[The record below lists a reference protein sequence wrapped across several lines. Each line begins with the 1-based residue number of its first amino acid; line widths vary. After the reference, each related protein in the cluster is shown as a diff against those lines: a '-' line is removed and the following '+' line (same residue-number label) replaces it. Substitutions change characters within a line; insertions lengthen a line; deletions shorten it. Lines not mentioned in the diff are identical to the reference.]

1 MPSLWRSFF
10 SHRFRITRRL
20 PTKQPFCLSKPAFF
34 FVTSHRIT
42 RDFERPEKCP
52 ESQSSNASRP
62 CRSRAEFVLRFR
74 RDPGRRPRSR
84 SVTVAICHGRDLS
97 QSRSVT
103 VAICHGRD
111 LSRSRSVSV
120 AICHG
125 RDCFSVMPMA
135 MSLRWINQ
143 SLRPMTNRMFHPY
156 KMTGDLFILLRPL
169 CTQDGIGQQKPR
181 SSQLP
186 IQDA

>member
-1 MPSLWRSFF
+1 MHHDHVGRVLNSYSDFVAIPEDDLGRDLSRSR
-10 SHRFRITRRL
+10 SVSVAI
-20 PTKQPFCLSKPAFF
+20 CLS
-34 FVTSHRIT
+34 
-42 RDFERPEKCP
+42 RDL
-52 ESQSSNASRP
+52 S
-62 CRSRAEFVLRFR
+62 
-74 RDPGRRPRSR
+74 RSR
-84 SVTVAICHGRDLS
+84 SVTVAICLSRDLS
-97 QSRSVT
+97 RSRSVT